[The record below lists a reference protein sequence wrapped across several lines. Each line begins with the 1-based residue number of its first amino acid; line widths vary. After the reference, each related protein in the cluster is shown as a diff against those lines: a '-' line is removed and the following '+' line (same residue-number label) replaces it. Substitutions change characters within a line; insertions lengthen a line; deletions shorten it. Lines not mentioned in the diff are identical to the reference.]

1 MRLTN
6 LGIIF
11 NGLHS
16 FDDLGL
22 WITQKI
28 VEHAPAQ
35 RIYKTVAYMDSSYDF
50 TKLYGRP
57 SRPDRKITIV
67 FRISENSKM
76 DMENKIRRVMAWL
89 NTSERLPMY
98 DDAIWNCHYLAE
110 VTNVSEP
117 DEQAGRVSITV
128 EFTAYPYLIGNY
140 QEGKLLWDDVCF
152 ETDYFIETVFNVNY
166 TTNIEVY
173 NQSAHEIV
181 PTVICS
187 APMAIR
193 KGGINYVFLAGE
205 NYNEDFELSPGNNEL
220 MVVGAVNATVEFAF
234 YKEVL

>member
-1 MRLTN
+1 MRTTN
-6 LGIIF
+6 LGITF

-22 WITQKI
+22 WITGKI

-35 RIYKTVAYMDSSYDF
+35 RVYKTVPYMDSSYDF

-57 SRPDRKITIV
+57 SRPDKKITIV
-67 FRISENSKM
+67 FRISEDTKM
-76 DMENKIRRVMAWL
+76 VMENKIRRVMAWL

-128 EFTAYPYLIGNY
+128 EFTTYPYLIGNY
-140 QEGKLLWDDVCF
+140 QEGKLLWDDICF
-152 ETDYFIETVFNVNY
+152 ETDYFVETKFNVNVSARF
-166 TTNIEVY
+166 EVY
-173 NQSAHEIV
+173 NQSAHEII

-187 APMAIR
+187 ATM
-193 KGGINYVFLAGE
+193 GIQKDGVNYVFTAGE
-205 NYNEDFELSPGNNEL
+205 NYNENFVLNPGVNEIVAL
-220 MVVGAVNATVEFAF
+220 GASNATVEFAF
-234 YKEVL
+234 NKEVL